1 MRKPW
6 PHRKGGP
13 CALPAASSY
22 MNGKN
27 VRRIRTICE
36 FAEHFYVYTVAPPG
50 GRAAAPTKSGT
61 YFSAYLYF
69 ATDPFLSAENPEMR
83 DTKGLADEVIQHHE
97 EVTPGR
103 SHPCSLYAK
112 RSAHELGTI

>member
-6 PHRKGGP
+6 PHRRGGP

-50 GRAAAPTKSGT
+50 AEPPPLRNQVHILALILIMQQPL
-61 YFSAYLYF
+61 FYLPK
-69 ATDPFLSAENPEMR
+69 TQ
-83 DTKGLADEVIQHHE
+83 K
-97 EVTPGR
+97 
-103 SHPCSLYAK
+103 
-112 RSAHELGTI
+112 